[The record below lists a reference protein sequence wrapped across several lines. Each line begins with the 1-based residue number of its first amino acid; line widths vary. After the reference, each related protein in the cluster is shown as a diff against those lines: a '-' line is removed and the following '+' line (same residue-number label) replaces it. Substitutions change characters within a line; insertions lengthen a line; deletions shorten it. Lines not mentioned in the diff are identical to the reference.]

1 MKSSKCSTKK
11 TIVAI
16 ASILILLTILRDFL
30 FTTAAPS
37 PKKRLLLTLTQKFF
51 EWMQHHPYSGFFAFL
66 IVNASSVVFIVPAG
80 IPLMLGSG
88 CVYKEVYGWNAGIIV
103 AAVSFVLGSS
113 LGAVACFVLGRF
125 FMREYARK
133 WTRKYPLL
141 EAIDVGEYMMH
152 GGRCQAEIMKT
163 LKDIPASLTAVS
175 EQGLRI
181 MTMINLILPLLP
193 VGPVSYL
200 CGTTSMALSSFAIAN
215 VASLPLVTLFVCAG
229 ASTGTVLSD
238 PSGSEA
244 KHIGENKWV
253 ILAGIF
259 SSVAMITFVS
269 LHIRKELEK
278 VRSIISKNIL
288 LLVTSFYSYSSCY
301 FLDPGTSK
309 IANETTTTIARASQD
324 SRAKQ
329 QEK

>member
-16 ASILILLTILRDFL
+16 ASILILFTILRDFL

-37 PKKRLLLTLTQKFF
+37 PKKRLLVTITQKFF

-141 EAIDVGEYMMH
+141 EAIDV
-152 GGRCQAEIMKT
+152 
-163 LKDIPASLTAVS
+163 AVS

-278 VRSIISKNIL
+278 IQERQKLQMKPLPPSLEHLKTAEQNNKRNDHDAAEKGMAKVRHL
-288 LLVTSFYSYSSCY
+288 
-301 FLDPGTSK
+301 
-309 IANETTTTIARASQD
+309 A
-324 SRAKQ
+324 
-329 QEK
+329 

>member
-1 MKSSKCSTKK
+1 
-11 TIVAI
+11 
-16 ASILILLTILRDFL
+16 L
-30 FTTAAPS
+30 TTAAPS

-51 EWMQHHPYSGFFAFL
+51 EWMQHHPYSGFFAFF

-141 EAIDVGEYMMH
+141 EAIDV
-152 GGRCQAEIMKT
+152 
-163 LKDIPASLTAVS
+163 AVS

-278 VRSIISKNIL
+278 IQERQKLQMKPLPPSLEHLKTAEQNNKRNDHDAAEKGMAKVRHL
-288 LLVTSFYSYSSCY
+288 
-301 FLDPGTSK
+301 
-309 IANETTTTIARASQD
+309 A
-324 SRAKQ
+324 
-329 QEK
+329 

>member
-16 ASILILLTILRDFL
+16 ASILILLTILCDL
-30 FTTAAPS
+30 FTTATPS
-37 PKKRLLLTLTQKFF
+37 PKKRLLVTITQKFF

-88 CVYKEVYGWNAGIIV
+88 CVYKEVYGWNVGIIV
-103 AAVSFVLGSS
+103 AAVSFVFGSS

-141 EAIDVGEYMMH
+141 EAIDIGEYMMH

-163 LKDIPASLTAVS
+163 LKYIPASLTAVS

-215 VASLPLVTLFVCAG
+215 MASLPLVTLFVCAG
-229 ASTGTVLSD
+229 ASTGAVLSD

-269 LHIRKELEK
+269 LHIRKELDK
-278 VRSIISKNIL
+278 VRSVISKIML
-288 LLVTSFYSYSSCY
+288 LLVTSCFSYSSCY

-324 SRAKQ
+324 SRGKQ